1 MVVGIVNIAGLNQLQ
16 QIRMNDMTFDD
27 FWSAYPKRK
36 GSNPKHPAS
45 LKFATAVKNGAD
57 PAHLVSSARQYA
69 EELEQQ
75 GKNDSEFVCMAST
88 WLNQKRWMSYAPDK
102 GERLAKIDADMAQRG
117 YKWVEKTSETGKL
130 EARWEKIDASPH

>member
-1 MVVGIVNIAGLNQLQ
+1 L
-16 QIRMNDMTFDD
+16 FK
-27 FWSAYPKRK
+27 SP
-36 GSNPKHPAS
+36 
-45 LKFATAVKNGAD
+45 LK
-57 PAHLVSSARQYA
+57 YA
-69 EELEQQ
+69 EELKQKL
-75 GKNDSEFVCMAST
+75 KNDSEFVCMAST